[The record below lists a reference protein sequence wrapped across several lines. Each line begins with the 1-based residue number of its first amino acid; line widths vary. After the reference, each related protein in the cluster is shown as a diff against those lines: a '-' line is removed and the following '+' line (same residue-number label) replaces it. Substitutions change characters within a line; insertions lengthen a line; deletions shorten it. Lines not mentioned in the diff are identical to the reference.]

1 MHINIISIIIITIAR
16 VRDENENNKKSA
28 GRHHCLDFFFVIMQ
42 NFKIMRYNKYHMWGR
57 NDNIT
62 FE

>member
-16 VRDENENNKKSA
+16 VRDENENNKKSVHECRTPSLS
-28 GRHHCLDFFFVIMQ
+28 GFFFVIMQ

-57 NDNIT
+57 IT